1 MINPFRE
8 VNWRPGLA
16 ERRSFAKSI
25 AIGLPLLAAAL
36 GTIGWLRSHAWPAWT
51 WWLAAIGAGTGAV
64 LWLLPQIARPFYTV
78 WMALGCSLGIIVS
91 NTAVTAVYLLIVTP
105 IGLLLR
111 ACGRD
116 PLRRR
121 LERDRESYWEDAQK
135 PGDGESYFRQH

>member
-25 AIGLPLLAAAL
+25 AIGLPLLAIAL
-36 GTIGWLRSHAWPAWT
+36 GAAGWLRSHTWPAWT
-51 WWLAAIGAGTGAV
+51 WWLAAIGVAAGSL
-64 LWLLPQIARPFYTV
+64 LWFLPQIARPFYTV
-78 WMALGCSLGIIVS
+78 WMALGCGIGIVVS
-91 NTAVTAVYLLIVTP
+91 NLAVTAVYLLVVTP

-111 ACGRD
+111 AFGRD
-116 PLRRR
+116 PLQRR
-121 LERDRESYWEDAQK
+121 LERERASYWEEAEK